1 MKQIF
6 SYNKFNEDV
15 ADGLV
20 ESLVTLSEKA
30 LEGKANTAEYQ
41 DANSEFS
48 AKFMQYCVEQGGMTW
63 TGMEMIK
70 SPMVYKKTGFLETFD
85 TIMAGAITPV
95 VPTVAAMGYE
105 QLYDVVQ
112 VGFGDNAKYTVDS
125 NELFIVS
132 SLAEGIARGG
142 VQTASNTEYTV
153 TAKRE
158 QVALYVDW
166 YHVASGKLDWGKLIA
181 KIGAS
186 FAAYIQARLAKV
198 MADVITNNNDVATG
212 NKDGIAGY
220 IANGMT
226 DENWL
231 KTARNIKLANGGA
244 DVYAL
249 GTSIALASVLPDSTK
264 GFRYG
269 EDSAIIKT
277 GFLPDYKNVPMI
289 ELGNALVPNTI
300 NGTPEVVLPDD
311 IIYMLPLGMNKPIK
325 VVFEGQTVSVEKD
338 AMFAADHA
346 YGFVVD
352 MRMGMDAVVGSK
364 FGAIQLT

>member
-112 VGFGDNAKYTVDS
+112 VGFG
-125 NELFIVS
+125 
-132 SLAEGIARGG
+132 
-142 VQTASNTEYTV
+142 
-153 TAKRE
+153 
-158 QVALYVDW
+158 VAW
-166 YHVASGKLDWGKLIA
+166 QSPH
-181 KIGAS
+181 
-186 FAAYIQARLAKV
+186 
-198 MADVITNNNDVATG
+198 
-212 NKDGIAGY
+212 
-220 IANGMT
+220 
-226 DENWL
+226 
-231 KTARNIKLANGGA
+231 
-244 DVYAL
+244 
-249 GTSIALASVLPDSTK
+249 
-264 GFRYG
+264 
-269 EDSAIIKT
+269 
-277 GFLPDYKNVPMI
+277 I
-289 ELGNALVPNTI
+289 E
-300 NGTPEVVLPDD
+300 
-311 IIYMLPLGMNKPIK
+311 
-325 VVFEGQTVSVEKD
+325 
-338 AMFAADHA
+338 
-346 YGFVVD
+346 
-352 MRMGMDAVVGSK
+352 
-364 FGAIQLT
+364 